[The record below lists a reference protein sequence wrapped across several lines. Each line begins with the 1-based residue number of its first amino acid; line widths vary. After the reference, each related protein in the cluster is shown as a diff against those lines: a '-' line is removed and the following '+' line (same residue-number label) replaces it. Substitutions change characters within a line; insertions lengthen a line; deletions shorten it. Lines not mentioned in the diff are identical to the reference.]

1 MVMIKLILQP
11 IHVVGRYQINTAKS
25 ILDTILS
32 MQPKEGGQ
40 RGGETREAVVSHLA
54 NDMLGKLPPDY
65 IQHEV
70 MSLTAS
76 LSHMFL

>member
-1 MVMIKLILQP
+1 MTLGVTMKQYFTQAWGW
-11 IHVVGRYQINTAKS
+11 VRYQINTAKN

-40 RGGETREAVVSHLA
+40 QGGETREAVVLNLA
-54 NDMLGKLPPDY
+54 QDMLEKLPPDY

-70 MSLTAS
+70 RLKTI
-76 LSHMFL
+76 